1 MRKKRISKILLAVI
15 VATTVVFA
23 GAPALAMAED
33 NTAIE
38 RADTAEESTNE
49 LSSDEVGNA
58 EVPALPS
65 KDENEAVILE
75 AAPAM
80 NETGKQEADTSIGV
94 ASVEPEN
101 GAVAETRMAE
111 DTEVDDSTTHEV
123 GDVLELD
130 EGKFYKIYD
139 AYDENGTKLDAISE
153 NSRVVFNNG
162 GQRVGWLKYGN
173 KFETTAD
180 TSYLWRASTFD
191 QDQKTYVLTNQQA
204 LAANS
209 IVADQVGNRLNG
221 SNVED
226 FVVARKGN
234 LSKGS
239 PLRFIVMAVEDG
251 DTYVKIEQAAYT
263 DDDAGA
269 ISAGRFMSTE
279 DVPITNNTDVTKERN
294 YVTWIDD
301 VSAEDRTKGW
311 WVIEEVNT
319 MPGSVEGSQ
328 LLLST
333 SAQKYHYRI
342 PAITTTNKGDLIL
355 FSDYRYDSNSDIGI
369 NWDGWNGE
377 DATGYKKI
385 GHRIDQV
392 MMRSSN
398 NGENWSEPQNLTE
411 EYSYEGVPNV
421 KLANG
426 YGDPAIVADRESDKV
441 LVLSV
446 GGSYGFQQEYP
457 GVVSMLSHDGGMTF
471 EEPVP
476 LAGKTIG
483 TSAISDVPTDLGLY
497 ELDNGGSEIYSM
509 FVTSGRIMQ
518 SRYIKVGSSYRIY
531 FAAPAKIRGEK
542 EFKNFVFYSDD
553 FGETWN
559 VLPGIAI
566 HGGDEAKVEE
576 LPNGDVVITTRMNGG
591 RKVNIFNYD
600 QEDHTYSTGSWG
612 QQSLFKIEGSNAGVD
627 GDLYI
632 LYAKNNE
639 TGDYG
644 YLALQT
650 LCQGQDRQD
659 VRVYY
664 KWLDETAN
672 TPEGFAKGFTSDH
685 SFVLSKYYSAY
696 SVMTLLGNGQIGF
709 AWEEGNMWYNIVYK
723 AIPLETITKNQFS
736 LAFSSGIGS
745 VNRPYV
751 INTVEELHAY
761 SSVYDNE
768 GVHFEL
774 DGTAKTLE
782 EAKQHVKEAE
792 DAHTVA
798 KEKLQEFNLD
808 GRITAEEKGQIDD
821 LNKKIILAKTLAE
834 KALGAIGE
842 EIEDKEDLVTR
853 LEAVNEVNA
862 EIYDHD
868 SDKKDP
874 ILEPETRDQNAGGK
888 DRTLQTESET
898 DEGSKQQKIDAFQKR
913 ANSESPKT
921 GDTTGILVVIGVLV
935 FSLVIMIVVFIKKK
949 RL

>member
-446 GGSYGFQQEYP
+446 GGSYGFHQEYP

-632 LYAKNNE
+632 LYAKNN
-639 TGDYG
+639 
-644 YLALQT
+644 
-650 LCQGQDRQD
+650 
-659 VRVYY
+659 
-664 KWLDETAN
+664 
-672 TPEGFAKGFTSDH
+672 GFAKGFTSDH

-821 LNKKIILAKTLAE
+821 LNEKIILAKTLAE